1 MKSVRTSRV
10 RTVLLAAVAA
20 FCLVTF
26 GALPHSSAAAVST
39 PVSGG
44 AASPTAT
51 FAPHHDAEIVA
62 RTQAPSGAAEWSAL
76 PDIDLGAS
84 GVSLTVAGLLLALLI
99 HRRRTVAR
107 YRTGPA
113 PARAPPLPA

>member
-1 MKSVRTSRV
+1 MKPVRTSRV
-10 RTVLLAAVAA
+10 RTVLLAAIAA
-20 FCLVTF
+20 FCVVTF
-26 GALPHSSAAAVST
+26 GALPHSAAAATVST
-39 PVSGG
+39 ASSG

-62 RTQAPSGAAEWSAL
+62 RTQSASGVAEFSAL
-76 PDIDLGAS
+76 PAADFGSAGIPLAI
-84 GVSLTVAGLLLALLI
+84 AGLLLALLL

-113 PARAPPLPA
+113 PARAPPLAA